1 MTQQRKTIYAIAL
14 DGHQNHYQT
23 RPKIG
28 HQALDHIFAIWIVFL
43 SGSAVSVDGI
53 SVDVL
58 SYPFFPL
65 NLLLKIF
72 REKIRDMKSLEKD
85 K

>member
-1 MTQQRKTIYAIAL
+1 MLLLWTATKIIIRHAQ
-14 DGHQNHYQT
+14 
-23 RPKIG
+23 KIG
-28 HQALDHIFAIWIVFL
+28 HQALDHIYAIWIVFL
-43 SGSAVSVDGI
+43 SGSNASVDGS
-53 SVDVL
+53 SVNVL